1 MEAFAERARV
11 ELNATGE
18 RARKR
23 TVETRDELTAQEA
36 QIARLAADGATNAEI
51 AARLFISPSTVDYH
65 LRKAFRK
72 LGVKSRTQLARHVL
86 HPGGTA
92 EVNTAM
98 TTMHVLETAEVD
110 IAYDV
115 DGPLPT
121 ADGRPPLFMIGQPMD
136 ASGFATLASHF
147 PDRTVVTYDPR
158 GLGRSTRKDGRVDN
172 APAVQADDVHAVI
185 EALGAGP
192 VEMFASSGGAVTALA
207 LVAAYP
213 DDVSTLVAHEPPLI
227 PVLPDAAA
235 AERARA
241 GVRDAY
247 EAKGSG
253 AGMAAFIAMTSWRGE
268 FTDEYF
274 AQPAADPALFGMPTE
289 DDGSRDDPLL
299 SDRSWAVSSYRP
311 DVDALAAAPTRVVI
325 AVGEESLGTFTGRT
339 AVATAE
345 LLGQQATVFPSHHGG
360 FLGGEFGY
368 AGQPEPF
375 ARKLRDV
382 LDDDN

>member
-1 MEAFAERARV
+1 ME
-11 ELNATGE
+11 
-18 RARKR
+18 
-23 TVETRDELTAQEA
+23 
-36 QIARLAADGATNAEI
+36 
-51 AARLFISPSTVDYH
+51 
-65 LRKAFRK
+65 
-72 LGVKSRTQLARHVL
+72 
-86 HPGGTA
+86 
-92 EVNTAM
+92 EVVMAM
-98 TTMHVLETAEVD
+98 TTMHMLETAEAD

-115 DGPLPT
+115 DGPLPP
-121 ADGRPPLFMIGQPMD
+121 ADGRPPLLMIGQPMD
-136 ASGFATLASHF
+136 ATGFRTLASHF

-158 GLGRSTRKDGRVDN
+158 GLGRSTRKDGRLDN
-172 APAVQADDVHAVI
+172 APTVQASDVHAVI

-207 LVAAYP
+207 LVAAHP
-213 DDVSTLVAHEPPLI
+213 GDVTTLVAHEPPLI
-227 PVLPDAAA
+227 PVLPDADA

-241 GVRDAY
+241 GFRDVY
-247 EAKGSG
+247 EAKGRG
-253 AGMAAFIAMTSWRGE
+253 AGMAAFIAMSSWRGE

-274 AQPAADPALFGMPTE
+274 AQAAPDPAQFGMPTE

-299 SDRSWAVSSYRP
+299 SDRSWAISSYRP
-311 DVDALAAAPTRVVI
+311 DVDALATAPTRIVI
-325 AVGEESLGTFTGRT
+325 AVGEESEGTFTGRA

-368 AGQPEPF
+368 AGQPEAF

>member
-1 MEAFAERARV
+1 
-11 ELNATGE
+11 
-18 RARKR
+18 
-23 TVETRDELTAQEA
+23 
-36 QIARLAADGATNAEI
+36 
-51 AARLFISPSTVDYH
+51 
-65 LRKAFRK
+65 
-72 LGVKSRTQLARHVL
+72 
-86 HPGGTA
+86 
-92 EVNTAM
+92 M
-98 TTMHVLETAEVD
+98 TTMHTLETAEVD

-115 DGPLPT
+115 RGPLPT
-121 ADGRPPLFMIGQPMD
+121 PDGRPPLFMIGQPMD

-172 APAVQADDVHAVI
+172 APEVQAEDVHAVT

-207 LVAAYP
+207 LVAAHP
-213 DDVSTLVAHEPPLI
+213 EDVSTLVAHEPPLL

-241 GVRDAY
+241 GFRDAY
-247 EAKGSG
+247 EAGGSG
-253 AGMAAFIAMTSWRGE
+253 AGMAAFIAMTTWQGE

-274 AQPAADPALFGMPTE
+274 AQPAPDPDVFGMPAE

-299 SDRSWAVSSYRP
+299 SDRSWAISSYRP
-311 DVDALAAAPTRVVI
+311 DVDALAAAPTRIVI

-345 LLGQQATVFPSHHGG
+345 LLGRQATVFPSHHGG

-368 AGQPEPF
+368 AGQPEAF
-375 ARKLRDV
+375 AHRLRDV
-382 LDDDN
+382 LDDGN

>member
-1 MEAFAERARV
+1 
-11 ELNATGE
+11 
-18 RARKR
+18 
-23 TVETRDELTAQEA
+23 
-36 QIARLAADGATNAEI
+36 
-51 AARLFISPSTVDYH
+51 
-65 LRKAFRK
+65 
-72 LGVKSRTQLARHVL
+72 
-86 HPGGTA
+86 
-92 EVNTAM
+92 M
-98 TTMHVLETAEVD
+98 TTMHTLQTAGAD

-115 DGPLPT
+115 DGPLPP
-121 ADGRPPLFMIGQPMD
+121 ADGRPPLLMIGQPMD
-136 ASGFATLASHF
+136 ASGFRTLATHF

-172 APAVQADDVHAVI
+172 APPVQADDVHDVI

-192 VEMFASSGGAVTALA
+192 VELFASSGGAVTALA

-213 DDVSTLVAHEPPLI
+213 DDVTTLVAHEPPLI
-227 PVLPDAAA
+227 PVLPDAEA

-241 GVRDAY
+241 GFRDVY
-247 EAKGSG
+247 EAKGRG
-253 AGMAAFIAMTSWRGE
+253 AGMAAFIAMSSWRGE
-268 FTDEYF
+268 FTDDYF
-274 AQPAADPALFGMPTE
+274 AQPAPDPAQVGMPTD

-299 SDRSWAVSSYRP
+299 SDRSWAISSYRP
-311 DVDALAAAPTRVVI
+311 DVDALAAAPTRIVI
-325 AVGEESLGTFTGRT
+325 AVGEESEGTFTGRA